1 VRRNAAWK
9 FETSVAITTVAI
21 DRFRTPF
28 PKPALMRALGIVTDR
43 IVLPRVARVQAIHLP
58 DDDAARLRDALAA
71 PFVLCPNH
79 PEYFTDW
86 MLDKWLAVR
95 FAPLAACWADAAVVN
110 GMGRFMGWLW
120 LSNGLVAVVRG
131 DELEK
136 ALTYSA
142 QCLARGHGALIHPEG
157 EVNWDNE
164 ALGIMR
170 AGAVRIA
177 ERGAELAGRPAHVA
191 PLTWF
196 IRFREDAT
204 PGLQRELD
212 YVESRL
218 GVHAPRLAGP
228 AQRLGH
234 LYDTLIERQAD
245 AFGLEIG
252 PREDGFAHRF
262 ERGLAHALQR
272 LTEAWPDY
280 RPAEL
285 PAEPVAAARAWRST
299 SRKVANPDAE
309 FRRQIGVLDRML
321 RLVPAAVND
330 PTVTQEQVSE
340 RLKRLRLDWLRGTM
354 RDNVTR
360 FVPRAAAQRDA
371 FVRVCEPLEV
381 TPGADHATLLGT
393 LRERMLAALQLARQD
408 GLDAF
413 GPPVRYENPFLG

>member
-1 VRRNAAWK
+1 MP
-9 FETSVAITTVAI
+9 I
-21 DRFRTPF
+21 DRFRTPH
-28 PKPALMRALGIVTDR
+28 PRPALMRALGTVTDR
-43 IVLPRVARVQAIHLP
+43 VVLPRVARVDAIHLP
-58 DDDAARLRDALAA
+58 DDDAERLRSALAA

-86 MLDKWLAVR
+86 MLDKWLTSR
-95 FAPLAACWADAAVVN
+95 FAPHAACWADPQVVN
-110 GMGRFMGWLW
+110 GMGSFMSWLW
-120 LSNGLVAVVRG
+120 LSNGLVAPVRG

-142 QCLARGHGALIHPEG
+142 QCLVRGRGALIHPEG

-177 ERGAELAGRPAHVA
+177 ERGAELSGRSTHVA
-191 PLTWF
+191 PLAWF

-228 AQRLGH
+228 AQRLGN
-234 LYDTLIERQAD
+234 LYDTLIERQAE
-245 AFGLEIG
+245 AFGLDIG
-252 PREDGFAHRF
+252 SRELGFAHRF
-262 ERGLAHALQR
+262 ERGLVHALQR
-272 LTEAWPDY
+272 LSEAWPEY

-285 PAEPVAAARAWRST
+285 PASPEAAARVWRSAA
-299 SRKVANPDAE
+299 RKVANPDPE
-309 FRRQIGVLDRML
+309 FRRQIAVLDRML
-321 RLVPAAVND
+321 RLVRASVRE
-330 PTVTQEQVSE
+330 PTVTQEQVGE
-340 RLKRLRLDWLRGTM
+340 RLKRLRLDWLRGTV

-360 FVPRAAAQRDA
+360 FVPRAAAQRDV
-371 FVRVCEPLEV
+371 FIRVCEPLEV
-381 TPGADHATLLGT
+381 SPGADHGVVLTE
-393 LRERMLAALQLARQD
+393 LRERIGAALRRARQD

-413 GPPVRYENPFLG
+413 GPPVRYANPFLG